1 MDEAPTMLREA
12 IALYVRAVER
22 ENGASPHTLRAY
34 AGDLE
39 TFATFVDARGAE
51 PDPMLID
58 LELLREWVWSQNDAG
73 LAASS
78 LARRTSTVRG
88 FTAWLARTGRASAD
102 AGARLRAPRPD
113 RRLPRVLSRLQVD
126 TLLEG
131 LVTRAST
138 NDPVAL
144 RDLAIIE
151 LLYASAVR
159 VGELVGLDV
168 DDVDDARRVARVLGK
183 GAKERVVPF
192 GVPAARALRNYLALG
207 RPAFLAHAESSVV
220 AIPDAAPKRPTVPTP
235 PVALTRLA
243 VPSPA
248 AALTPL
254 TAPRAQ
260 PALFLGMRGARVSP
274 RSVYALVAE
283 LLVDLPGSGPSGP
296 HTFRHTAATH
306 LLDGGADLRAVQEI
320 LGHAS
325 LGTTQ
330 MYTHVSAE
338 RLASV
343 YRTAHPR
350 A

>member
-1 MDEAPTMLREA
+1 MHEHPSELRDA
-12 IALYVRAVER
+12 ITLYLRAVELER
-22 ENGASPHTLRAY
+22 GASLHTVRAY

-39 TFATFVDARGAE
+39 TFAAFVHARGAE
-51 PDPMLID
+51 PDPALVD

-113 RRLPRVLSRLQVD
+113 RRLPRVLSRHQVD
-126 TLLEG
+126 ALLDE
-131 LVTRAST
+131 LATRAAT
-138 NDPVAL
+138 HDPAAL
-144 RDLAIIE
+144 RDLAMIE
-151 LLYASAVR
+151 VLYASAVR
-159 VGELVGLDV
+159 VSELVGLDLG
-168 DDVDDARRVARVLGK
+168 DVDEERRVVRVLGK
-183 GAKERVVPF
+183 GGRERVVPF
-192 GVPAARALRNYLALG
+192 GVPAARALRQYLGLG
-207 RPAFLAHAESSVV
+207 RPALLA
-220 AIPDAAPKRPTVPTP
+220 
-235 PVALTRLA
+235 
-243 VPSPA
+243 PA
-248 AALTPL
+248 SH
-254 TAPRAQ
+254 Q
-260 PALFLGMRGARVSP
+260 ALFLSARGSRTSTRA
-274 RSVYALVAE
+274 VYTLVAF
-283 LLVDLPGSGPSGP
+283 LLADLPGAGPSGP

>member
-1 MDEAPTMLREA
+1 MHETPTALRDA
-12 IALYVRAVER
+12 IALYVRAVEH
-22 ENGASPHTLRAY
+22 ENGASPHTVRAY

-88 FTAWLARTGRASAD
+88 FTSWLARTGRASAD

-113 RRLPRVLSRLQVD
+113 RRLPRVLSRPQVD
-126 TLLEG
+126 ALLDG
-131 LVTRAST
+131 LVTRAAT
-138 NDPVAL
+138 NDSVAL

-192 GVPAARALRNYLALG
+192 GVPAARALRNYLEWG
-207 RPAFLAHAESSVV
+207 RPAFLAHAESSV
-220 AIPDAAPKRPTVPTP
+220 PTTPSAAPNRLAAPTP
-235 PVALTRLA
+235 RAMSTP
-243 VPSPA
+243 PA
-248 AALTPL
+248 APE
-254 TAPRAQ
+254 AQ
-260 PALFLGMRGARVSP
+260 RALFLGMRGARVSP
-274 RSVYALVAE
+274 RSVYALVAG
-283 LLVDLPGSGPSGP
+283 LLIELPGSGPSGP